1 MRPFVYDRVN
11 LSVRR
16 VYVSGKIF
24 SIVFN
29 DSRDIFTRDRIDIL
43 LIIVIPE
50 QISRRKIDGRR
61 PDEFYFGGKY

>member
-1 MRPFVYDRVN
+1 MFR
-11 LSVRR
+11 
-16 VYVSGKIF
+16 GKYF
-24 SIVFN
+24 LFVFN
-29 DSRDIFTRDRIDIL
+29 DSRDIFTRDRIDLL